1 MSKKEKE
8 VEVKEETD
16 VTTEENTDKIV
27 DKIEE
32 NANNIEEDTK
42 EVSEDTTASADT
54 VETEEAVESNKTVE
68 KEEDPHKAIK
78 EELKAEIT
86 KELKKE
92 LNGSNYEEDEEVIE
106 PGFFGNLSVSFVD
119 LVVSAGIAFA
129 LYMLTKVILK
139 LIGYN
144 IVDTFGIYLIVYVI
158 TNLFYRPVCQSTKMK
173 ETVGEKLLNRK

>member
-8 VEVKEETD
+8 IEVKEETD

-32 NANNIEEDTK
+32 NANNIEDTK

-54 VETEEAVESNKTVE
+54 VETVE

-92 LNGSNYEEDEEVIE
+92 LNSSNDEEDAEVIE